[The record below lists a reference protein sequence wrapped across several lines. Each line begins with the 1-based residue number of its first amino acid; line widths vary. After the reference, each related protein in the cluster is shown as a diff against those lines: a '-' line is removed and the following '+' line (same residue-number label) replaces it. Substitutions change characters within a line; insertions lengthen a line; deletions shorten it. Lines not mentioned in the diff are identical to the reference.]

1 MITYILW
8 GALVTLFFDFAL
20 RNTENAMNNF
30 ERILCIVLWPLFLFM
45 FIYWLIKN
53 NFL

>member
-1 MITYILW
+1 MITYLVW
-8 GALVTLFFDFAL
+8 GGLVTLFFDFAL
-20 RNTENAMNNF
+20 RNTENAMNNL
-30 ERILCIVLWPLFLFM
+30 ERILCITLWPLFLFM